1 MRNSATAHL
10 TLKILYFV
18 VVFRLITPTVMSG
31 PPLLN
36 SNCACLKGNLYL
48 FGGTAVTEGPD
59 FGYIWCSFD
68 LQVEARSLVPQ
79 KIVFRK
85 P

>member
-1 MRNSATAHL
+1 
-10 TLKILYFV
+10 
-18 VVFRLITPTVMSG
+18 LIRPAALPGPT
-31 PPLLN
+31 LLN

-68 LQVEARSLVPQ
+68 LQASSYNTDNRIYMIKKTIP
-79 KIVFRK
+79 KI
-85 P
+85 

>member
-1 MRNSATAHL
+1 VLNPSL
-10 TLKILYFV
+10 L
-18 VVFRLITPTVMSG
+18 FRLIRPAALPGPT
-31 PPLLN
+31 LLN

-68 LQVEARSLVPQ
+68 LQASSYAQEIIYNKEDNPKNLCV
-79 KIVFRK
+79 
-85 P
+85 

>member
-1 MRNSATAHL
+1 VLNPYL
-10 TLKILYFV
+10 L
-18 VVFRLITPTVMSG
+18 FRLIRPAALPGPT
-31 PPLLN
+31 LLN

-68 LQVEARSLVPQ
+68 LQASSYRQQNIYDKEDNLCVSKV
-79 KIVFRK
+79 I
-85 P
+85 